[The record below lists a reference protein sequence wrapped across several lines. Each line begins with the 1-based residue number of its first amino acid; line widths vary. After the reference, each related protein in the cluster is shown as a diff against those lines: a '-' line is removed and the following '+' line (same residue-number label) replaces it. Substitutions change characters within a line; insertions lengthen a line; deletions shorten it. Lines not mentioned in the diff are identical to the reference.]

1 MTDATQP
8 VPPHFWR
15 PAKSTGAALLVL
27 AGCVMFMVA
36 IYGTSFRLPY
46 GHADDFLFWSYDSR
60 ESIRQHPQFRQYLEI
75 GRYVAALIWHYTA
88 RLVLVVQDL
97 GFMRFLAGLFLA
109 LAMAQFVLLLRWRG
123 CSWAVALLLPG
134 LVFTLPGIGVNF
146 VWILG
151 FPSAVAWPV
160 SGLAYLL
167 ICFADA
173 GRPLPAWRRLA
184 CWGAALALL
193 LLCLFTYPFAAVF
206 FLALY
211 VADLLFRSPPRGD
224 GLRFLVPLTAPLVL
238 YAVAAALFFVIHRF
252 VMTPLMRQ
260 SFPDFGNFKSQYLSF
275 SLTAD
280 PIGQLQFFFNQLSP
294 RALELWDLSAHPAT
308 PLVVLGVIL
317 AGVIAATWAEGRR
330 GQGRWTSCILIVA
343 LILGAAVLSV
353 APAILAQT
361 PHAGFRIVIGYS
373 AIAAVVLVWSI
384 YLLADKL
391 RPTALA
397 RWCGATI
404 LSLLFA
410 YAAFSASYHVAKDAA
425 AAVIERDGFRNAIK
439 QWVLSGKPLTHIH
452 VVGPTIAGSIF
463 GESCRGHAEFHCN
476 SVGSTDLYVWMIRSV
491 LVELGVDRKR
501 VRIINVQEVKDPR
514 LMKGTIILT
523 GSSARSA
530 MPKWDYPVL
539 YVRLDHGYARE
550 PLQNLGITAPAA
562 AQASRRGGGLYTEAR
577 LFDGSVRPDS
587 FWEVG
592 GGFPVK
598 LEISRAQPI
607 DVHGYRLFAGE
618 EATRMPRRWTLW
630 ARSANSA
637 DWIVIDRREGE
648 EPWRPNSDRWYP
660 VATPGQYEAVRF
672 EFEDGFNPN
681 ILRIYELTWR

>member
-1 MTDATQP
+1 MTDAIQP

-15 PAKSTGAALLVL
+15 PAKSAGAALLVL
-27 AGCVMFMVA
+27 AGCVMFMLA
-36 IYGTSFRLPY
+36 MYGTSFRLPY

-88 RLVLVVQDL
+88 GLVLVVQDL
-97 GFMRFLAGLFLA
+97 GFIRFLAGLFLA

-167 ICFADA
+167 ICW
-173 GRPLPAWRRLA
+173 RPLPAWCRLA

-193 LLCLFTYPFAAVF
+193 LLCLFIYPFAAVF

-211 VADLLFRSPPRGD
+211 VADLLFRSPPRGV
-224 GLRFLVPLTAPLVL
+224 GLRFLMPLAAPLLL
-238 YAVAAALFFVIHRF
+238 YAMAAALFFIIHRF
-252 VMTPLMRQ
+252 VMTPLMRLK
-260 SFPDFGNFKSQYLSF
+260 FPDFGNFKSQYLSF

-280 PIGQLQFFFNQLSP
+280 PIGQVQFFFNQLSP

-317 AGVIAATWAEGRR
+317 AGVFAAAWAEARR
-330 GQGRWTSCILIVA
+330 GQGRWTSCILIAA
-343 LILGAAVLSV
+343 LILGAVVLSV

-384 YLLADKL
+384 YVLADKL

-397 RWCGATI
+397 RWGGATM
-404 LSLLFA
+404 LSLLLA

-425 AAVIERDGFRNAIK
+425 AAVIERDSFRNAIK

-452 VVGPTIAGSIF
+452 VVGPTIAGSVF
-463 GESCRGHAEFHCN
+463 GEWCRGHAEFHCN
-476 SVGSTDLYVWMIRSV
+476 SVGSADLYVWMIRSV

-501 VRIINVQEVKDPR
+501 VRIINVLEVKDPR
-514 LMKGTIILT
+514 TMKGTIILT

-530 MPKWDYPVL
+530 VPKWDYPVL
-539 YVRLDHGYARE
+539 YMRLDQSYARE

-562 AQASRRGGGLYTEAR
+562 AQASRGGGGLYTEAR
-577 LFDGSVRPDS
+577 LFDGSVQPDS

-607 DVHGYRLFAGE
+607 DVQGYRLFAGE
-618 EATRMPRRWTLW
+618 EATRMPKRWTLW
-630 ARSANSA
+630 ARPANSA

-648 EPWRPNSDRWYP
+648 EPWQPKTDRWFP
-660 VATPGQYEAVRF
+660 VATPGQYEALRF
-672 EFEDGFNPN
+672 EFENGFNPN